1 MNGSDSTP
9 PDPEQLD
16 VSLLRPYLLA
26 SGRSEPIDH
35 TLEVEAQV
43 LTNNYLGPEAR
54 RSITFERRDIV
65 VLCRETKS
73 VAEIA
78 AILGLHSG
86 VARVLVADLADLGYV
101 TVHRPSARLS
111 EDLHTI
117 ERVIRGLEA
126 LR

>member
-1 MNGSDSTP
+1 MHRGEPAPRNP
-9 PDPEQLD
+9 AHPE

-26 SGRSEPIDH
+26 SGRHQPIDQ

-43 LTNNYLGPEAR
+43 ATNSLESYTYSDL
-54 RSITFERRDIV
+54 TFERRDIV
-65 VLCRETKS
+65 MLCRETKS

-78 AILGLHSG
+78 AILRLHIG
-86 VARVLVADLADLGYV
+86 VARVLVADLAQLGYL
-101 TVHRPSARLS
+101 TVRRPSDQLPQ
-111 EDLHTI
+111 DLHVI

>member
-1 MNGSDSTP
+1 MLTARRQIRHSRTI
-9 PDPEQLD
+9 
-16 VSLLRPYLLA
+16 SLLRPYLLA

-43 LTNNYLGPEAR
+43 LTNYFDPDAYRGL
-54 RSITFERRDIV
+54 TFERRDIV
-65 VLCRETKS
+65 FLCRQTKS

-78 AILGLHSG
+78 AILGLHIG

-111 EDLHTI
+111 QDLNII

-126 LR
+126 IR

>member
-1 MNGSDSTP
+1 MNGADSTP
-9 PDPEQLD
+9 PDPEQLG

-26 SGRSEPIDH
+26 SGRSQPIDH

-43 LTNNYLGPEAR
+43 LTNYLGPDAGHGL
-54 RSITFERRDIV
+54 TFERRDIV

-78 AILGLHSG
+78 AILGLHIG

-101 TVHRPSARLS
+101 TLHRPSAQLS
-111 EDLHTI
+111 QDLHTI

>member
-1 MNGSDSTP
+1 MP

-43 LTNNYLGPEAR
+43 LTEYLSPEVSRDLA
-54 RSITFERRDIV
+54 FERRDIV

-78 AILGLHSG
+78 AILGLHIG
-86 VARVLVADLADLGYV
+86 VARVLVADLASLGYV
-101 TVHRPSARLS
+101 TVHRPSAQLS
-111 EDLHTI
+111 QDLHTI

>member
-1 MNGSDSTP
+1 MNVADGTP

-43 LTNNYLGPEAR
+43 LTDYFGPEVR
-54 RSITFERRDIV
+54 RDLTFERRDIV

-78 AILGLHSG
+78 AILGLHIG
-86 VARVLVADLADLGYV
+86 VARVLVADLASLGYV
-101 TVHRPSARLS
+101 TVHRPIAQLS
-111 EDLHTI
+111 QDLHTI

>member
-1 MNGSDSTP
+1 MHRGEPTP
-9 PDPEQLD
+9 QDAVQPE

-26 SGRSEPIDH
+26 SGRHQPIDQ

-43 LTNNYLGPEAR
+43 VTSSLESNAYYDL
-54 RSITFERRDIV
+54 TFERRDIV
-65 VLCRETKS
+65 MLCRETKS

-78 AILGLHSG
+78 AILRLHIG
-86 VARVLVADLADLGYV
+86 VARVLVADLAQLGYV
-101 TVHRPSARLS
+101 TVRRPSDQLS
-111 EDLHTI
+111 QDLHVI